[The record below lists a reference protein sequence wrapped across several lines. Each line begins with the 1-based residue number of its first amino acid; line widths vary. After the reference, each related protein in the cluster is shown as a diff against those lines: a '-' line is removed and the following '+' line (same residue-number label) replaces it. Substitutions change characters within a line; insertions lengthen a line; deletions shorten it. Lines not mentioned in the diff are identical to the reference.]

1 MATKAKGIST
11 QFAIKKET
19 TFGVLAGDTG
29 GKLLRRTSADFNS
42 TRESYSSSELRTDMQ
57 VADFRLG
64 TKSTDG
70 SLSGELSPGAY
81 TELIEMVLA
90 KDFAAG
96 GTTASASVTIAGPT
110 SGLYTVTRATGDFLA
125 DGFKVGEVARMTGA
139 GLSPANVGNNLLVVN
154 VAALVL
160 TVRLLSATALVAE
173 GPIATVAVASVGKE
187 TSIPLTGHT
196 DQSATLEAWYS
207 DIAQSEVHTG
217 NKVSGWNLTVPST
230 GLITTDFTLMGKGLE
245 QTGTSQ
251 YFTSPTALSTTGI
264 VAAVNGAII
273 INGSV
278 TAACV
283 TDFSL
288 SISREM
294 EPSQCIGSE
303 SAEAIFVGTIGV
315 SGSFSTYFEDATVRN
330 FFENEADVTLVLA
343 VATGEEKNAGVMTF
357 VLPKIVISSYTKSDT
372 NLGIIASSD
381 FTAVLNDVTS
391 AGLPATTIQIVD
403 TSVA

>member
-1 MATKAKGIST
+1 MATKAKGVSK
-11 QFAIKKET
+11 QVAIKKET

-29 GKLLRRTSADFNS
+29 GKLLRRTSADFTS
-42 TRESYSSSELRTDMQ
+42 TRESYQSSEIRTDQQ

-64 TKSTDG
+64 VKSTDG

-81 TELIEMVLA
+81 TELIQAVLA

-96 GTTASASVTIAGPT
+96 GTTASASITIAGP
-110 SGLYTVTRATGDFLA
+110 SAGLYTVTRATGSFISDS
-125 DGFKVGEVARMTGA
+125 FKVGEVVRLTGA

-160 TVRLLSATALVAE
+160 TVRLLSGTALVAE

-187 TSIPLTGHT
+187 TIIPLTAHT
-196 DQSATLEAWYS
+196 DQSFTVEEFYA

-217 NKVSGWNLTVPST
+217 VKVGTWNVSVPAT
-230 GLITTDFTLMGKGLE
+230 GLVTTDFTLMGKGLA

-264 VAAVNGAII
+264 VAAVNGAVI
-273 INGSV
+273 INGS
-278 TAACV
+278 TTTACV
-283 TDFSL
+283 TAFDFSTD
-288 SISREM
+288 RAM

-303 SAEAIFVGTIGV
+303 SAEAIFTGTITVTGNL
-315 SGSFSTYFEDATVRN
+315 SMYFEDAVVRDL
-330 FFENEADVTLVLA
+330 FENETITTLVLA
-343 VATGEEKNAGVMTF
+343 LATGEEKTAGVMTF
-357 VLPKIVISSYTKSDT
+357 VMPKAKLSSFSKADT
-372 NLGIIASSD
+372 DLGIVATAA

-391 AGLPATTIQIVD
+391 AGLPATTIQVVD
-403 TSVA
+403 TSVV

>member
-1 MATKAKGIST
+1 MATKAKGVSK
-11 QFAIKKET
+11 QVAIKKET

-42 TRESYSSSELRTDMQ
+42 TRESYQSSEIRVSQQ

-64 TKSTDG
+64 VKSTDG

-81 TELIEMVLA
+81 TEMIEVIMA
-90 KDFAAG
+90 KDFVAG

-110 SGLYTVTRATGDFLA
+110 SGLYTITRATGSNIT
-125 DGFKVGEVARMTGA
+125 DGFKVGEVVRMTGA
-139 GLSPANVGNNLLVVN
+139 GLAPANVGNNLLVVN

-160 TVRLLSATALVAE
+160 TVRLLSGTALVAE

-187 TSIPLTGHT
+187 TIIPLTAHT
-196 DQSATLEAWYS
+196 DQSFTVEEFYA

-217 NKVSGWNLTVPST
+217 VKVGTWNVSVPAT
-230 GLITTDFTLMGKGLE
+230 GLVTTDFTMMGKGLA

-264 VAAVNGAII
+264 VAAVNGAVL
-273 INGSV
+273 INGS
-278 TAACV
+278 TTTACV
-283 TDFSL
+283 TSFDFSV
-288 SISREM
+288 SRNM

-303 SAEAIFVGTIGV
+303 SAEAIFTGTITVTGNV
-315 SGSFSTYFEDATVRN
+315 SLYFEDGVVRDL
-330 FFENEADVTLVLA
+330 FENETNTTLVLA
-343 VATGEEKNAGVMTF
+343 LATGEEKTAGVMSF
-357 VLPKIVISSYTKSDT
+357 VLPKAKLSSFSKSDT
-372 NLGIIASSD
+372 DMGIVATAA
-381 FTAVLNDVTS
+381 FTAVLNDVTT
-391 AGLPATTIQIVD
+391 AGLPASTIQVVD